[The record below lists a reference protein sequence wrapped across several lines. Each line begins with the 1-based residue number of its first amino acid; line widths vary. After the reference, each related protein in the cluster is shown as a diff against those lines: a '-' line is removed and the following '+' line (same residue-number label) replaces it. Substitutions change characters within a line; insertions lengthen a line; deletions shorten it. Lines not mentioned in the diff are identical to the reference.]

1 MHAFE
6 DVPVEISVVL
16 GATDMQIC
24 NLLKMGRGAVID
36 LEADK
41 DEKVYVYANNKL
53 IARGEITLVGDSI
66 AVTIT
71 DTVGKIAV

>member
-41 DEKVYVYANNKL
+41 DEKVYVYANKKL